1 MDSFLLLH
9 PWLKLHPELTDND
22 LSLLRMQHFEKAEIW
37 AKEVAQQL
45 TAHTVLVFLI
55 WILEYSILRESGEKE
70 MLSYLRSGEDAN
82 LFTGCLP

>member
-9 PWLKLHPELTDND
+9 PELTDND
-22 LSLLRMQHFEKAEIW
+22 PSLLRMQCFEKAEIW

-55 WILEYSILRESGEKE
+55 
-70 MLSYLRSGEDAN
+70 
-82 LFTGCLP
+82 

>member
-9 PWLKLHPELTDND
+9 PWLKLHPVLTDND
-22 LSLLRMQHFEKAEIW
+22 LSLLRMQRFEKAEIW

-55 WILEYSILRESGEKE
+55 
-70 MLSYLRSGEDAN
+70 
-82 LFTGCLP
+82 

>member
-1 MDSFLLLH
+1 MFGSTSELFLPFLQISPKIIDLFTFKRMDSFLLLH

-22 LSLLRMQHFEKAEIW
+22 LSLLRMQRFEKADFW

-55 WILEYSILRESGEKE
+55 
-70 MLSYLRSGEDAN
+70 
-82 LFTGCLP
+82 